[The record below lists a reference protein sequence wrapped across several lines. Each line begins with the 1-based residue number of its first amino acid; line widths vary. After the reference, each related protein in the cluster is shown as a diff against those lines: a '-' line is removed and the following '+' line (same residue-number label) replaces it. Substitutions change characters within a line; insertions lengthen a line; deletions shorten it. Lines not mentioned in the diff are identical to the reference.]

1 MRQRLPDLSEAA
13 LRKPIQTAFR
23 DTRLGLYVVGAALL
37 AVTVTTGGTSLRARL
52 VRPCN
57 LTTLY
62 SNAGTALHG
71 RCISKEAHQSGE
83 GLASIQ
89 YTFEVFAAV
98 KGCRDGDGKLLQRIT
113 FQHASHRPGRTLP
126 DGTRVAP
133 IHFGVPQYQEGQE
146 LVLFLTAE
154 SHVGL
159 CAPVGLQQ
167 GVFHVL
173 KNSPPRDAST
183 EEPAAESVRRVVNG
197 RGNLGLFDNLREED
211 FTAATAPVLKRLR
224 QATARQV
231 IAQPEVAPRPD
242 ARSSDGIDLRLFLEL
257 CGSISK

>member
-1 MRQRLPDLSEAA
+1 M
-13 LRKPIQTAFR
+13 RKPIQTAFP
-23 DTRLGLYVVGAALL
+23 DTRLGLYVVGLAIL
-37 AVTVTTGGTSLRARL
+37 AVTMGETSLRARL

-62 SNAGTALHG
+62 SSAGTVLHG
-71 RCISKEAHQSGE
+71 RCVAKEAHQSGE

-113 FQHASHRPGRTLP
+113 FQHVSHRPGRTLP

-133 IHFGVPQYQEGQE
+133 IRFGVPQYQEGQE

-154 SHVGL
+154 SHLGL

-173 KNSPPRDAST
+173 KDSPSRDVSP
-183 EEPAAESVRRVVNG
+183 EEPAADPVRRVING
-197 RGNLGLFDNLREED
+197 QGNQGLFDDLREED
-211 FTAATAPVLKRLR
+211 FTVATAPMLKHLR
-224 QATARQV
+224 QAVSRQL
-231 IAQPEVAPRPD
+231 IPQPEVAPRPD
-242 ARSSDGIDLRLFLEL
+242 ARSSHGIDLRLFLEL